1 MNRKDFLNR
10 TLLAC
15 GAITLAPLLK
25 YIETDEERWARLWA
39 EALREYK
46 LDFEFELLFGIPRKD
61 SNGKLINYA
70 KRSILGEVGLFTV

>member
-25 YIETDEERWARLWA
+25 YIETDEERWLRLWA
-39 EALREYK
+39 EAMRELQ
-46 LDFEFELLFGIPRKD
+46 LDFEHELLFGLPRRYA
-61 SNGKLINYA
+61 NGKLIEYEF
-70 KRSILGEVGLFTV
+70 RDICGEVGLFKT